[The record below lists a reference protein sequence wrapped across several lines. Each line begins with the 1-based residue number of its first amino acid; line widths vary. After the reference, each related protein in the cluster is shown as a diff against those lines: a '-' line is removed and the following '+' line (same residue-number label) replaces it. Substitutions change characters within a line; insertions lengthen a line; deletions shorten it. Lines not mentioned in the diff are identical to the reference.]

1 MTGPPLMMSPRTGSN
16 EPAGPAAANAGEP
29 AARQGI
35 PPSRGEVAGTVRS
48 DDPLVDMVVRVHA
61 DFGEQTTLAEILAV
75 IDRCRTD
82 LDASGAAGQAALVE
96 QLVRRRLTDR
106 TGEQAA
112 GGAGRDERP
121 TRRMPQAK
129 R

>member
-1 MTGPPLMMSPRTGSN
+1 
-16 EPAGPAAANAGEP
+16 
-29 AARQGI
+29 
-35 PPSRGEVAGTVRS
+35 
-48 DDPLVDMVVRVHA
+48 MVVRVHA

-96 QLVRRRLTDR
+96 QLVRRRLTNLARDGTAGADAGDDR
-106 TGEQAA
+106 CDV
-112 GGAGRDERP
+112 RS
-121 TRRMPQAK
+121 TRRMPDAK